1 VVAAGLSIAAG
12 GVAEAKNT
20 VKRAVKTPEIYP
32 LSEVRRGQ
40 KGYGLSTFEGSEPER
55 WEFEVVG
62 VMKNFRPKMDIILVK
77 SDDEKMQTPG
87 FWRGMSGSPLFIDG
101 KLVCA
106 FSYGFS
112 FNKKPIGGC
121 TPIEFMID
129 EGLNAPV
136 RGNPVVQPS
145 RKRKQSK
152 AGKASKSARRSS
164 FDWVSPGAAT
174 ADEWA
179 SLAPDGRVDTALSA
193 LGDERAPWI
202 LRAPLPPAPTV
213 ASKPDDTDPDAMVP
227 AAVPLAIS
235 GFSGPAYEKAKQLM
249 APYPVEPMQAGGTG
263 SSDEGPDKFAL
274 GAPISVQLA
283 RGDASFAATGTVSY
297 MTGGKVLAFG
307 HPFFEQGEFYA
318 PVTAAEV
325 HTVIPSQISGFVL
338 ASPMRELGSLVQDRL
353 PAIMADTSFRNKMVP
368 MSVFVEAGQGK
379 EKQTSEFHVEIVNNK
394 FLTAPLAGLMAMN
407 AINRYLPDR
416 DHATVRMDSKVR
428 IKGYEPIEFT
438 DYLYSSDGAG
448 SIIGGARG
456 LRVLVP
462 LMFNPYKPLDVESI
476 EIKFDLS
483 FDANYGEITDL
494 RLASSSLIPGKR
506 NYVTVVMQR
515 YDDKEVTQKIPFDV
529 PKSLAGSIVKLEV
542 VPGDVARVD
551 AAAPDDLDDMVAL
564 FREMLP
570 GDIFAVTIYTAET
583 GVAVDGKLVRDLPA
597 SAIDR
602 FHSGSSSERT
612 QQYKA
617 IVRTTAPSKR
627 VINGGKNM
635 LVKVADL

>member
-1 VVAAGLSIAAG
+1 
-12 GVAEAKNT
+12 
-20 VKRAVKTPEIYP
+20 
-32 LSEVRRGQ
+32 
-40 KGYGLSTFEGSEPER
+40 
-55 WEFEVVG
+55 
-62 VMKNFRPKMDIILVK
+62 
-77 SDDEKMQTPG
+77 
-87 FWRGMSGSPLFIDG
+87 
-101 KLVCA
+101 
-106 FSYGFS
+106 
-112 FNKKPIGGC
+112 
-121 TPIEFMID
+121 
-129 EGLNAPV
+129 
-136 RGNPVVQPS
+136 
-145 RKRKQSK
+145 
-152 AGKASKSARRSS
+152 
-164 FDWVSPGAAT
+164 
-174 ADEWA
+174 
-179 SLAPDGRVDTALSA
+179 
-193 LGDERAPWI
+193 
-202 LRAPLPPAPTV
+202 
-213 ASKPDDTDPDAMVP
+213 
-227 AAVPLAIS
+227 
-235 GFSGPAYEKAKQLM
+235 
-249 APYPVEPMQAGGTG
+249 
-263 SSDEGPDKFAL
+263 
-274 GAPISVQLA
+274 
-283 RGDASFAATGTVSY
+283 
-297 MTGGKVLAFG
+297 
-307 HPFFEQGEFYA
+307 
-318 PVTAAEV
+318 
-325 HTVIPSQISGFVL
+325 
-338 ASPMRELGSLVQDRL
+338 
-353 PAIMADTSFRNKMVP
+353 
-368 MSVFVEAGQGK
+368 
-379 EKQTSEFHVEIVNNK
+379 
-394 FLTAPLAGLMAMN
+394 
-407 AINRYLPDR
+407 
-416 DHATVRMDSKVR
+416 MDSKVR